1 MEIVCST
8 DSKYIMPTG
17 IMLTSLFESNRGEVV
32 NVHLLHDYD
41 SAELLDPIRTIAARY
56 QQTIHFYLISDEIFK
71 YFPVNLNS
79 TDVHG

>member
-17 IMLTSLFESNRGEVV
+17 IMLTSLFESNIGEVV
-32 NVHLLHDYD
+32 NVHLLHDQN
-41 SAELLDPIRTIAARY
+41 SAALLNPIRTIAARY

-71 YFPVNLNS
+71 QIM
-79 TDVHG
+79 